1 MKHVLFDAPRK
12 VKRVAYLTLCR
23 PLLKYA
29 CEVWDPFIVRQVKLL
44 DNLQRRAV
52 RFIAGLKGRESIS
65 EAREILGLEV
75 LELRRKDFRLA
86 LMLKILSR
94 EIPSALVGNFEVLQ
108 DEMHQYET
116 RLAASNAPPAFCS
129 NKNFYQNSFCEA
141 GCEIL
146 F

>member
-1 MKHVLFDAPRK
+1 M
-12 VKRVAYLTLCR
+12 CR
-23 PLLKYA
+23 PLLEYA
-29 CEVWDPFIVRQVKLL
+29 CEVWDPFLVRQVKLL
-44 DNLQRRAV
+44 ENVQRRAV

-75 LELRRKDFRLA
+75 LELRRKNFRTEI
-86 LMLKILSR
+86 KILLK

-129 NKNFYQNSFCEA
+129 NKNLSK
-141 GCEIL
+141 
-146 F
+146 